1 MCMLHFVYNK
11 TVIHYL
17 RAFYHQCSH
26 TKTILGLTLQSLV
39 HIQDLSFTN
48 NGSNVKRYQMFKKQ
62 VQLKEHQDQDDECLT
77 PLFNNISVGQFC
89 LWRNPSYLEKK
100 DLPIHFS
107 PKSRPYYLAHVYLFI
122 PIKIEEVTLTTTTLQ
137 AAVVMIVWQLDFQLH
152 VQLVPI
158 TTKVVSSNPAQV
170 RCTRYNIM

>member
-77 PLFNNISVGQFC
+77 PLLTIFLLDSFVCGGIQAIWRKKTFLYISAQKVDPTIQHMC
-89 LWRNPSYLEKK
+89 TYLYLSKQRKLPSLPPPYRLLW
-100 DLPIHFS
+100 
-107 PKSRPYYLAHVYLFI
+107 
-122 PIKIEEVTLTTTTLQ
+122 
-137 AAVVMIVWQLDFQLH
+137 
-152 VQLVPI
+152 
-158 TTKVVSSNPAQV
+158 
-170 RCTRYNIM
+170 